1 MKKDDKAYLN
11 HILDSIYNIE
21 DFTKSLDEKEFK
33 ENELVQ
39 SAVIRHI
46 EIIGEACKHI
56 SEETKNKDPNIP
68 WQDIIGM
75 RNILIHRYFG
85 VDIDA
90 VWTTVIRDIPLLKEG
105 IEKILEK

>member
-11 HILDSIYNIE
+11 HILDSICNIE

-56 SEETKNKDPNIP
+56 SEETKNKDSNIP